1 MCRSEAVPLGRAAR
15 SLSPWGLRP
24 RTWELPRLRSRR
36 GRTRYRRHVSDAP
49 AKPSLL
55 GALWGATHPGPTLV
69 VTVLSLALG
78 IAAGL
83 EPWRLV
89 LLVVAVF
96 AGQVSVGLSND
107 AIDAARDVAVGRTDK
122 PIAGGALTPQ
132 RALAVAVASVAVA
145 VALSAPLGPGLVA
158 AHAVALA
165 SAWAYN
171 AGLKSTPV
179 SIAPFLLS
187 FGLFPSFAPLSLPD
201 PALAPVWASLA
212 GAALG
217 AAVHLTNV
225 VRDLDDDRATGV
237 RGLPHRLGARAS
249 VVLAASGIAVGAVA
263 VLIGS
268 GGGAVGTVFFTAVV
282 LVAVATM
289 VLALSRPPGRSVF
302 QLTMLAAL
310 LLAAQLVAT

>member
-1 MCRSEAVPLGRAAR
+1 MTDAA
-15 SLSPWGLRP
+15 
-24 RTWELPRLRSRR
+24 
-36 GRTRYRRHVSDAP
+36 
-49 AKPSLL
+49 AKPHLVR
-55 GALWGATHPGPTLV
+55 ALWGATHPGPTLV

-83 EPWRLV
+83 DVVRLV

-107 AIDAARDVAVGRTDK
+107 AIDGARDAAVGRTDK
-122 PIAGGALTPQ
+122 PIAGGAITPE
-132 RALAVAVASVAVA
+132 RALAVAVASVILALV
-145 VALSAPLGPGLVA
+145 LSAPLGPGLVA
-158 AHAVALA
+158 AHAIALA

-171 AGLKSTPV
+171 AGLKSTPF
-179 SIAPFLLS
+179 SIVPFLLS
-187 FGLFPSFAPLSLPD
+187 FGLFPSFATLSLVP
-201 PALAPVWASLA
+201 PMLAAPWASLA

-249 VVLAASGIAVGAVA
+249 VVLAAVGIVAGAVA
-263 VLIGS
+263 VL
-268 GGGAVGTVFFTAVV
+268 VGTDATVLGIVFFAAVV
-282 LVAVATM
+282 VVAVAAVVVT
-289 VLALSRPPGRSVF
+289 VVRTPGRAVF

-310 LLAAQLVAT
+310 LLAAQLVVT